1 LELSVFLKGFVLRA
15 KSVQMKEG
23 FALLRISAA
32 PTYRGC
38 RVSAKPR
45 PNVDKRYLRYSKTKV
60 K

>member
-1 LELSVFLKGFVLRA
+1 
-15 KSVQMKEG
+15 MKEG